1 MLLQISKKY
10 AKIANMSETIIH
22 VFQFLDHFDHYCYSL
37 SYMQVSYLVAV
48 GEEEDRPDHSEVV
61 AEEEDHLRI
70 RHSEAVEVE
79 EVVLVDFLKGV

>member
-1 MLLQISKKY
+1 
-10 AKIANMSETIIH
+10 
-22 VFQFLDHFDHYCYSL
+22 
-37 SYMQVSYLVAV
+37 MQVSYLVAV

-61 AEEEDHLRI
+61 AEGEDHLRI